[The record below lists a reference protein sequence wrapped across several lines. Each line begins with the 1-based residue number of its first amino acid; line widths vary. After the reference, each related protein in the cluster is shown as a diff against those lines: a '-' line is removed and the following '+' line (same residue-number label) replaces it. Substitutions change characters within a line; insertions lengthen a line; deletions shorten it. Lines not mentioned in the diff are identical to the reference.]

1 MNTVKPN
8 AKLSRVWHLM
18 RPEARKVFADFV
30 GKSVNSFRHV
40 AEGRRGISSD
50 LAIRIEKASE
60 KLDTRPR
67 LTRMLFVLVNPPEP
81 EGDGGVLEGT
91 NRTTSGAIGQP

>member
-67 LTRMLFVLVNPPEP
+67 LTRMELNATCRNCEYAKACKKGKL
-81 EGDGGVLEGT
+81 
-91 NRTTSGAIGQP
+91 

>member
-1 MNTVKPN
+1 MKTVKRISIRL
-8 AKLSRVWHLM
+8 AKAWHHM
-18 RPEARKVFADFV
+18 VPADRKVFTKLV

-60 KLDTRPR
+60 KMADRMPTFNRMELNETCRKCEYARRCAGRNAKERP
-67 LTRMLFVLVNPPEP
+67 LW
-81 EGDGGVLEGT
+81 
-91 NRTTSGAIGQP
+91 